1 VGVWPAAGGKVRLD
15 GADIT
20 QWDTARL
27 GPHLGY
33 LPQDIEIFNGTVAEN
48 IGRFTELNSE
58 KIITAARAANVHELI
73 LQMPNGYETEI
84 GGGSGYRLS
93 GGQQQRIAL
102 ARALYGEPALIV
114 LDEPNSNLDQAGEQ
128 ALVESLISVR
138 KRGGTVVVI
147 THRSNILQVAT
158 KVLVLANGRVAA
170 FGPPDKVLNSGGVR
184 VVSGGR

>member
-1 VGVWPAAGGKVRLD
+1 LD

-58 KIITAARAANVHELI
+58 KIIAAARAANVHELI

-84 GGGSGYRLS
+84 GGASGYRLS

-147 THRSNILQVAT
+147 THRTNILQVAT
-158 KVLVLANGRVAA
+158 KVLARS
-170 FGPPDKVLNSGGVR
+170 GP
-184 VVSGGR
+184 

>member
-1 VGVWPAAGGKVRLD
+1 
-15 GADIT
+15 
-20 QWDTARL
+20 
-27 GPHLGY
+27 
-33 LPQDIEIFNGTVAEN
+33 
-48 IGRFTELNSE
+48 
-58 KIITAARAANVHELI
+58 
-73 LQMPNGYETEI
+73 MPNGYETEI
-84 GGGSGYRLS
+84 GGASGYRLS

-102 ARALYGEPALIV
+102 ARALYGEPALLV

-147 THRSNILQVAT
+147 THRSNILKVAT